1 MTLFENFTPWA
12 FFVDF
17 GLISILLLIGQLL
30 RAKISLIQRMFIPPS
45 LIAGVLG
52 LALGPNGLG
61 WLPFSNEL
69 GTYASILIAI
79 VFSALPFSTASA
91 PMKEVVRTAGPM
103 WAFAQL
109 GMLLQWGIVGLLGL
123 FVLKAIW
130 PNLHD
135 AFGIMF
141 PTGFYGGHGTAA
153 AIGSAF
159 EGLNWE
165 DARSLGMMTATIGVI
180 CAIGGGLI
188 LIKWATRH
196 NQTALIKD
204 FSELPDELRSGL
216 VPDDRR
222 SSIGQ
227 ATTSSISI
235 DSLTYHFALVCV
247 AALLGYLCSRG
258 IKYLFPMLELPV
270 FSCAF
275 VIGLIMKRLFDVTR
289 VSKYICPQT
298 TIRIGNMSTDLLV
311 AFGVAS
317 IKMSVIVKYALPLT
331 ILVVCGT
338 AITLLITFYFGKKL
352 SKNYWFERTIFAW
365 GWWTGTMAMGIA
377 LLRIVDPKLSSKTM
391 DDYALAYLPIAP
403 LEIALITFA
412 PIMFAN
418 GMGVW
423 LLVGCLALSALTILI
438 AWLMKWFV
446 PSKTEN

>member
-1 MTLFENFTPWA
+1 MTLFEMYTPWS
-12 FFVDF
+12 FFVDL
-17 GLISILLLIGQLL
+17 GLISLLLLVGQIF
-30 RAKISLIQRMFIPPS
+30 RSKIKLVQRMFIPPS
-45 LIAGVLG
+45 LIAGLLG
-52 LALGPNGLG
+52 LAFGPNGLG

-69 GTYASILIAI
+69 GTYAAILIAI
-79 VFSALPFSTASA
+79 VFAALPFSSASA
-91 PMKEVVRTAGPM
+91 PLKEIVRTAGPM
-103 WAFAQL
+103 WAYAQL
-109 GMLLQWGIVGLLGL
+109 GMLLQWGVVGLFGL
-123 FVLKAIW
+123 FFINAIW
-130 PNLHD
+130 PDLHD

-188 LIKWATRH
+188 LIKWATR
-196 NQTALIKD
+196 NKQTAFISD

-216 VPDDRR
+216 VPADKRT
-222 SSIGQ
+222 SIGS

-235 DSLTYHFALVCV
+235 DSLTYHVALVCV

-258 IKYLFPMLELPV
+258 VKHYFPMLELPV
-270 FSCAF
+270 FSCTF
-275 VIGLIMKRLFDVTR
+275 VIGLVMKKLFDITR
-289 VSKYICPQT
+289 ISEYICPQT
-298 TIRIGNMSTDLLV
+298 TVRIGSMATDLLV

-331 ILVVCGT
+331 ILIVCGV
-338 AITLLITFYFGKKL
+338 AITLLITLYFGKRL

-377 LLRIVDPKLSSKTM
+377 LLRIVDPKLSSKAM
-391 DDYALAYLPIAP
+391 EDYALAYLPIAP
-403 LEIALITFA
+403 LEIALITFT
-412 PIMFAN
+412 PILFAN

-423 LLVGCLALSALTILI
+423 LLVGCLVLAAVTILI
-438 AWLMKWFV
+438 AWLMKWF
-446 PSKTEN
+446 SSNKNK

>member
-1 MTLFENFTPWA
+1 MALFDTFTPWA

-17 GLISILLLIGQLL
+17 GLISALLLVGQIL
-30 RAKISLIQRMFIPPS
+30 RAKIKLVQRLFIPPS
-45 LIAGVLG
+45 LIAGLLG

-61 WLPFSNEL
+61 WLPFSESL
-69 GTYASILIAI
+69 GTYAAILIAI
-79 VFSALPFSTASA
+79 VFSALPFSSA
-91 PMKEVVRTAGPM
+91 NTSMKEVVRTAGPM
-103 WAFAQL
+103 WAYAQL
-109 GMLLQWGIVGLLGL
+109 GMLLQWGIVGLFGL
-123 FVLKAIW
+123 FIMKAIW
-130 PNLHD
+130 PELHD

-165 DARSLGMMTATIGVI
+165 EARSLGMMTATLGVI

-188 LIKWATRH
+188 LIKWATR
-196 NQTALIKD
+196 NKQTAFISD

-216 VPDDRR
+216 VPADKRT
-222 SSIGQ
+222 SIGT

-235 DSLTYHFALVCV
+235 DSLTFHFALVCV
-247 AALLGYLCSRG
+247 AALIGYLCSRG
-258 IKYLFPMLELPV
+258 VKAYFPMLELPV

-275 VIGLIMKRLFDVTR
+275 VAGLLLKRLFDATKISEYV
-289 VSKYICPQT
+289 CPQT
-298 TIRIGNMSTDLLV
+298 TIRIGSMDTDLLV

-331 ILVVCGT
+331 VLVVCGT
-338 AITLLITFYFGKKL
+338 AITLLITFYFGRKL

-377 LLRIVDPKLSSKTM
+377 LLRIVDPKLSSKAM
-391 DDYALAYLPIAP
+391 DDYALAYLPIVP
-403 LEIALITFA
+403 FEIALITLA

-423 LLVGCLALSALTILI
+423 LMVGCLALSAVTILV
-438 AWLMKWFV
+438 AWLMKWFG
-446 PSKTEN
+446 PLKKG

>member
-1 MTLFENFTPWA
+1 MALFDTFTPWA

-17 GLISILLLIGQLL
+17 GLISALLLVGQIL
-30 RAKISLIQRMFIPPS
+30 RAKIKLVQRLFIPPS
-45 LIAGVLG
+45 LIAGLLG
-52 LALGPNGLG
+52 LTLGPNGLG
-61 WLPFSNEL
+61 WLPFSESL
-69 GTYASILIAI
+69 GTYAAILIAI
-79 VFSALPFSTASA
+79 VFSALPFSSA
-91 PMKEVVRTAGPM
+91 NTSMKEVVRTAGPM
-103 WAFAQL
+103 WAYAQL
-109 GMLLQWGIVGLLGL
+109 GMLLQWGIVGLFGL
-123 FVLKAIW
+123 FIMKAIW
-130 PNLHD
+130 PELHD

-165 DARSLGMMTATIGVI
+165 EARSLGMMTATLGVI

-188 LIKWATRH
+188 LIKWATR
-196 NQTALIKD
+196 NKQTAFISD

-216 VPDDRR
+216 VPADKRT
-222 SSIGQ
+222 SIGT

-235 DSLTYHFALVCV
+235 DSLTFHFALVCV
-247 AALLGYLCSRG
+247 AALIGYLCSRG
-258 IKYLFPMLELPV
+258 VKAYFPMLELPV

-275 VIGLIMKRLFDVTR
+275 VAGLLLKRLFDATKISEYV
-289 VSKYICPQT
+289 CPQT
-298 TIRIGNMSTDLLV
+298 TIRIGSMATDLLV

-331 ILVVCGT
+331 VLVVCGT
-338 AITLLITFYFGKKL
+338 AITLLITFYFGRKL

-377 LLRIVDPKLSSKTM
+377 LLRIVDPKLSSKAM

-403 LEIALITFA
+403 FEIALITLA

-423 LLVGCLALSALTILI
+423 LLVACVALAAVTLLV
-438 AWLMKWFV
+438 AWLMKWFG
-446 PSKTEN
+446 PLKKG